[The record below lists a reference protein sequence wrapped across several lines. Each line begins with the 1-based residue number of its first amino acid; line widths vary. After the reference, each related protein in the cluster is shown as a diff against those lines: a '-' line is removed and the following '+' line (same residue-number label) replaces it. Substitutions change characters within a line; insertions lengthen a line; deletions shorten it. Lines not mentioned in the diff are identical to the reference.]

1 MSYTLSTVEKKLLRA
16 ERGSLLARDMLWS
29 KRSICAG
36 GGLDAVVYPN
46 CGRCG
51 SGNYVYGLT
60 WVSFTRYGY
69 SGDSVSTVNAVFRSA
84 DWMVGEEFDPKVIW
98 GLRMFMR
105 KYLYKVYGAW
115 DNADPVPVGDGSF
128 VMRGNIDGVCVE
140 PKDVP
145 LKPMVPGGPKRVFG
159 MFQDMCRGGFPVI
172 SWPEWFMLS
181 NIVRVSD
188 GEGGGVC
195 PLSLLQSVEVLGIDQ
210 VCCPPDK
217 MEIQDTGVV
226 LNALA
231 VKGMVEGNGVA
242 VRATD
247 YGRRSLQE
255 YAAQLGEPKRRA
267 MVYSWDGGWAPA
279 VEDARIAAW
288 VKSEKAKQEAQMRG
302 GK

>member
-1 MSYTLSTVEKKLLRA
+1 MSYNLSAVEKKLLRA

-46 CGRCG
+46 CGRWG
-51 SGNYVYGLT
+51 TENYVHGLT
-60 WVSFTRYGY
+60 WVSFTRYGH
-69 SGDSVSTVNAVFRSA
+69 SDDSVSTVNAVFRSA
-84 DWMVGEEFDPKVIW
+84 DWMVGEEPDPGAIW
-98 GLRMFMR
+98 GLRKFMQ

-115 DNADPVPVGDGSF
+115 HPGDPVPVGDGSF
-128 VMRGNIDGVCVE
+128 VMRGEIDGVCVE
-140 PKDVP
+140 PRDDSI
-145 LKPMVPGGPKRVFG
+145 KPMVPGGPKRVFG

-195 PLSLLQSVEVLGIDQ
+195 PLSALQSVEVIGIDQ
-210 VCCPPDK
+210 VLCPSDR

-231 VKGMVEGNGVA
+231 FKGMVEGNGVA

-255 YAAQLGEPKRRA
+255 YAAQLGEPRRRA
-267 MVYSWDGGWAPA
+267 MVYTWDKVWVPEIENAQL
-279 VEDARIAAW
+279 AAW
-288 VKSEKAKQEAQMRG
+288 VKSEKAKQAAQMRG
-302 GK
+302 